1 MNALSIPRSL
11 IALVA
16 LPLVACVGDAPSSP
30 LAPPSSQDP
39 HGSGPAFSLSE
50 VCGEQAFD
58 LIAGQSMTVGTVRVA
73 NDGEVLQIRFETG
86 APWSMTATHVAVAED
101 VAGVPTV
108 RDRVA
113 PGQFPEG
120 ALHDP
125 AVTTYAHEFDL
136 AAFGDAETLVVLA
149 YAKVTD
155 GETGEGAWI
164 EGYRFLEKGSWAT
177 YAMYDLGE
185 CDEGGVTETIGS
197 GGGSAATEDALIE
210 IPAGAL
216 SSDVDI
222 TIEPVEDG
230 VFPGGLP
237 GTTHD
242 FSPDGLTFDE
252 LVTITIQYDDTGMS
266 LQEELNLAGH
276 RLLADGTRL
285 ALPSTVDDVANEV
298 TFQTN
303 RFSVYA
309 VAPGVL
315 RMELRAVPD
324 TFAGEGALF
333 EHVVS
338 VRNLG
343 ASVIPGGDVTIVFTL
358 VGDVDDEPF
367 GYNMLSC
374 SLVFDPTPPETR
386 QYTCTLFT
394 DVVPGGP
401 AIALDFRH
409 RVPIGSAGDTVQASA
424 SFAYD
429 GWAGSVDAPRFR
441 FFGALE
447 TDLWVEAYAGALV
460 FEDTT
465 DIEIALTNLGPQ
477 TAYSAEIQ
485 VDLQGVLDPAEIEAP
500 LFCSFFHTLDSDG
513 DGVDDGATYHCRR
526 ESPLSSGFSA
536 LFFFTV
542 RPRAAIGS
550 SPLEVFTQVIKL
562 LGTTD
567 PVAANDFFFNGFPV
581 ADP

>member
-1 MNALSIPRSL
+1 MNARSIPRSL
-11 IALVA
+11 IALVT
-16 LPLVACVGDAPSSP
+16 LPLVACFGDDPSSP
-30 LAPPSSQDP
+30 LAPPPPHDP
-39 HGSGPAFSLSE
+39 SNPGAVFSLSE
-50 VCGEQAFD
+50 VCGEQTFD

-73 NDGEVLQIRFETG
+73 NDGEILQVRFETSD
-86 APWSMTATHVAVAED
+86 PWAMAATHVAVAED

-108 RDRVA
+108 RDRIA

-125 AVTTYAHEFDL
+125 AVTTYEHEFDL
-136 AAFGDAETLVVLA
+136 SAFGDAATLVVAA
-149 YAKVTD
+149 YAKATD
-155 GETGEGAWI
+155 GGTTEGAWI
-164 EGYRFLEKGSWAT
+164 EGDPFVERGSWASYAT
-177 YAMYDLGE
+177 YDVGE
-185 CDEGGVTETIGS
+185 CDGDGGSTETIGS
-197 GGGSAATEDALIE
+197 DGGIATFEDASIE

-222 TIEPVEDG
+222 TIEPLADD
-230 VFPGGLP
+230 VFPEALP
-237 GTTHD
+237 GTTYD
-242 FSPDGLTFDE
+242 FSPDDQMFDVD
-252 LVTITIQYDDTGMS
+252 VTISIQYDPTGMS
-266 LQEELNLAGH
+266 LEDEEKLAIH
-276 RLLADGTRL
+276 RLEGGIRV
-285 ALPSTVDDVANEV
+285 ALPSTVDTDANV
-298 TFQTN
+298 VSAQTTH
-303 RFSVYA
+303 FSVYA

-338 VRNLG
+338 IRNLG

-367 GYNMLSC
+367 GYNSLSC

-386 QYTCTLFT
+386 QYTCTLFA
-394 DVVPGGP
+394 DVTPGGP

-409 RVPIGSAGDTVQASA
+409 RAPIGSAGDTVQASA

-429 GWAGSVDAPRFR
+429 GWAGSVAAPRFR
-441 FFGALE
+441 FFEELL
-447 TDLWVEAYAGALV
+447 TDVWVEAYAGSLI
-460 FEDTT
+460 FEDTA
-465 DIEIALTNLGPQ
+465 DIEVALTNLGPR
-477 TAYSAEIQ
+477 TLYSAEIQ
-485 VDLQGVLDPAEIEAP
+485 VDLQGVLDPAEIVAP
-500 LFCSFFHTLDSDG
+500 PFCSFFHTLDSDG
-513 DGVDDGATYHCRR
+513 DAVDDGASYHCRTNFAVG
-526 ESPLSSGFSA
+526 SGFSV

-550 SPLEVFTQVIKL
+550 SPLEVLTQVSKI

-581 ADP
+581 DP